1 MNKKFHWRFMVLR
14 WHRRIG
20 LVLSIFLL
28 WMLASGILLN
38 HSDDLSL
45 SKRFLNNTK
54 LLQWYGVAPPPR
66 YQAFDKN
73 IDVTTDGLWLEQQNL
88 GHCSSFLG
96 IAILDE
102 MSVAACAER
111 IVLLSNQAEVIDQ
124 IDEPRGLKQRFL
136 AMSQYNQTI
145 FLKDEHSIYQL
156 NTDDLSFSV
165 VNPSQSLSW
174 FAPSLP
180 SKQISLERV
189 LLDAHSG
196 RLLGGW
202 GKYLVDAF
210 AAILFILLISGWW
223 LAKKRHK
230 I

>member
-28 WMLASGILLN
+28 WMLASGVLLN
-38 HSDDLSL
+38 HSDDLLL
-45 SKRFLNNTK
+45 SKRFMNNTT
-54 LLQWYGVAPPPR
+54 LLKWYGVVPPPQ
-66 YQAFDKN
+66 YKLFN
-73 IDVTTDGLWLEQQNL
+73 NSLSVTTEGLWLGQQNL
-88 GHCSSFLG
+88 GSCAKFLG
-96 IAILDE
+96 
-102 MSVAACAER
+102 VATLEQMNVVVCAER
-111 IVLLSNQAEVIDQ
+111 IVLLSNQSEVIDQ
-124 IDEPRGLKQRFL
+124 IDELRGLKQHFD
-136 AMSQYNQTI
+136 AMSQHNQTI
-145 FLKDEHSIYQL
+145 FLKDEYLIYQL

>member
-1 MNKKFHWRFMVLR
+1 
-14 WHRRIG
+14 
-20 LVLSIFLL
+20 
-28 WMLASGILLN
+28 
-38 HSDDLSL
+38 
-45 SKRFLNNTK
+45 
-54 LLQWYGVAPPPR
+54 
-66 YQAFDKN
+66 
-73 IDVTTDGLWLEQQNL
+73 
-88 GHCSSFLG
+88 
-96 IAILDE
+96 
-102 MSVAACAER
+102 
-111 IVLLSNQAEVIDQ
+111 
-124 IDEPRGLKQRFL
+124 
-136 AMSQYNQTI
+136 MSQYNQTI